1 MDSDN
6 NELTDSLMIDTSKD
20 VNSSHLCKVCGN
32 PGAQMNY
39 GAECC
44 PPCKMFFRRNFQFD
58 LVNELLLVILKIIVF
73 GFSILIS
80 VYLMDSVM

>member
-6 NELTDSLMIDTSKD
+6 NELTDSSMIDTSTD

-58 LVNELLLVILKIIVF
+58 LVSEVLLVEDNFL
-73 GFSILIS
+73 FS
-80 VYLMDSVM
+80 VAY